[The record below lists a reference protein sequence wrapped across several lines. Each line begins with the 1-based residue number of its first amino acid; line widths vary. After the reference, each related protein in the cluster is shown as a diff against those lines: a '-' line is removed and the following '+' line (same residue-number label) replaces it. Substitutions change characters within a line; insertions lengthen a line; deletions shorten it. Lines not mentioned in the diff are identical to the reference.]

1 MHPGTD
7 LAHALSDRF
16 LRYCTT
22 FHGKRNRIESNRKE
36 VGAMLRIGRNLMALF
51 IVNLFTALCI
61 TMVNPL
67 LPLFIQSLGASV
79 FEISQVL
86 FLGGLAAAALY
97 IPSGLLSDRYGR
109 KKIIALSSLMAGIS
123 AFLYTFAT
131 SWELAIPGA
140 MMFAGSFAV
149 FLPARMALIAESS
162 RPKTRATVYG
172 IMNIAWP
179 IGGIIGP
186 TLGGILADTYGW
198 ASLFYFVAITAL
210 LNLIPAFFLKE
221 TDKRNSKKSEKEPK
235 GPLLSRKIL
244 FILLPFLV
252 FHVVGN
258 TGRGIL
264 GQIVPLYLTQ
274 EFQISK
280 TQVGLFFSLGF
291 GVATLIAQ
299 VPSGLLADKYGRK
312 KVMAYCIFIIPLF
325 PILWPWLN
333 NYLLLMILYML
344 ITGLWSATWP
354 SSVAY
359 LMDLTSESKRG
370 ITVSLR
376 QTAVQLGFTVG
387 PIIGGYLWEAYG
399 PTTSFYASAIFFAAS
414 FLLVLFLKE

>member
-1 MHPGTD
+1 
-7 LAHALSDRF
+7 
-16 LRYCTT
+16 
-22 FHGKRNRIESNRKE
+22 
-36 VGAMLRIGRNLMALF
+36 MLRIGRNLTALF
-51 IVNLFTALCI
+51 IVNLFTSLYI
-61 TMVNPL
+61 TMVSPL
-67 LPLFIQSLGASV
+67 FPLFIESLGASV

-86 FLGGLAAAALY
+86 FWGGLFATALY

-109 KKIIALSSLMAGIS
+109 KKSIALSSLTAGIS

-140 MMFAGSFAV
+140 MMFFGSFAF
-149 FLPARMALIAESS
+149 FLPARMALIAEGS

-186 TLGGILADTYGW
+186 TLGGILVDTYGW
-198 ASLFYFVAITAL
+198 APLFYFVAITAL
-210 LNLIPAFFLKE
+210 LSLIPAFFLKE
-221 TDKRNSKKSEKEPK
+221 TDKRNPKKSGKEPE
-235 GPLLSRKIL
+235 GPLLSRKLL
-244 FILLPFLV
+244 FILLLFLV

-274 EFQISK
+274 EFQVSK

-291 GVATLIAQ
+291 GVAILIAQ

-312 KVMAYCIFIIPLF
+312 KVMAYCVSTIPLF
-325 PILWPWLN
+325 LILWPWLN
-333 NYLLLMILYML
+333 SYLLLVIVYML
-344 ITGLWSATWP
+344 IAGLWSTTWP

-359 LMDLTSESKRG
+359 LMDLTSESRRG

-376 QTAVQLGFTVG
+376 QTAVRLGFTIG
-387 PIIGGYLWEAYG
+387 PIIGGYLWEAHG
-399 PTTSFYASAIFFAAS
+399 SATSFYASAVFFAAS